1 MLKKL
6 FYFLPIFLISVF
18 LIWEYKV
25 NILLWSIPKIA
36 SITMPVQENIPTS
49 WSKGPKVASED
60 DRPNIILILADDM
73 GYNDISMHNG
83 GAADGTLQT
92 QNIDA
97 LAKSGMLFT
106 RGYAANATCAPSRA
120 SIMTGKYPTRF
131 GYEFTPVP
139 ATGRLIMN
147 WLANE
152 SDEKLRA
159 RIDREVASKIPPF
172 MQQGMPTE
180 EITIAEVLRDA
191 GYYTAHIGKWHLGHA
206 YGMDPLSQGF
216 QDSLSMVGPLY
227 LPEDHPDVV
236 NAKFDTT
243 IDQMIWGIGQYSA
256 TFNEGELFAPDKY
269 LTDYY
274 TDEALKVIE
283 NNKNRP
289 FFLYLS
295 HWAIHNPLQALRS
308 DVEQMSHME
317 GHNLQVYSGMIAA
330 LDRSVGKVVQKL
342 KELDIHGKTLIIFTS
357 DNGGAQYIGLPDVNK
372 PFRGW
377 KLNHFEGG
385 THVPFMAKW
394 PAKIPEGSE
403 LAAPVHHVDLFHT
416 IAAAAQAPVPTDRV
430 MDGVDLMPF
439 VTGDAQGV
447 PHETLF
453 WRQGHHQSVRHR
465 DWKLIRAENL
475 TKDGKREEA
484 VWLFDL
490 AADPRERINL
500 VDERPDMVT
509 ELQGLLAAHNAEQA
523 EPIWPSV
530 MDSPQLIDKDA
541 TRAYAEGDEYIYF
554 PN

>member
-1 MLKKL
+1 MLKNL
-6 FYFLPIFLISVF
+6 FYFLTVFLISGF

-25 NILLWSIPKIA
+25 NILIWSIPKIA
-36 SITMPVQENIPTS
+36 NITTPVQENIPTS
-49 WSKGPKVASED
+49 WSKGPEVASQD

-97 LAKSGMLFT
+97 LAKNGMLFS

-139 ATGRLIMN
+139 AAGRLIMN
-147 WLANE
+147 WLAEE
-152 SDEKLRA
+152 SDTGLRA
-159 RIDREVASKIPPF
+159 RIDQEVATKIPPF
-172 MQQGMPTE
+172 MLQGMPTE
-180 EITIAEVLRDA
+180 EITIAEVLRDS

-236 NAKFDTT
+236 NAKFDTR
-243 IDQMIWGIGQYSA
+243 IDKMIWSIGQYSA
-256 TFNEGELFAPDKY
+256 TFNKGDLFAPDKY

-330 LDRSVGKVVQKL
+330 LDRSVGEVVQKL
-342 KELDIHGKTLIIFTS
+342 KDLDIHGKTLIIFTS
-357 DNGGAQYIGLPDVNK
+357 DNGGANYIELDDINK
-372 PFRGW
+372 PYRGW
-377 KLNHFEGG
+377 KISFFEGG
-385 THVPFMAKW
+385 IRVPYIVSW
-394 PAKIPEGSE
+394 PDEINPGQNSNDA
-403 LAAPVHHVDLFHT
+403 VHHFDIFST
-416 IAAAAQAPVPTDRV
+416 IAAAARIKSSNENEL
-430 MDGVDLMPF
+430 DGVNLIPYLKNEK
-439 VTGDAQGV
+439 TTQ
-447 PHETLF
+447 PHQTLF
-453 WRQGHHQSVRHR
+453 WRSGNHQSVLHGK
-465 DWKLIRAENL
+465 WKYIISIKENL
-475 TKDGKREEA
+475 R
-484 VWLFDL
+484 WLFDTSV
-490 AADPRERINL
+490 DPVEQNNIIKNHPEEVRLIEELL
-500 VDERPDMVT
+500 V
-509 ELQGLLAAHNAEQA
+509 QFNSEQKDPLFPA
-523 EPIWPSV
+523 SYEVPV
-530 MDSPQLIDKDA
+530 MIDKYDGQK
-541 TRAYAEGDEYIYF
+541 YEEGDEYIYWS
-554 PN
+554 N